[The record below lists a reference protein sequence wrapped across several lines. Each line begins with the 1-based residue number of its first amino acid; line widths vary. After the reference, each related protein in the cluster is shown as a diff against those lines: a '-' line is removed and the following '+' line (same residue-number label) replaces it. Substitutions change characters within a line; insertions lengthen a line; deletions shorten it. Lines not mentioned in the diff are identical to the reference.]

1 MSNYTPNP
9 FDPTHL
15 PPSCETCDDEV
26 YLVEIENPNGTIHEA
41 RVDCPDCGSEVWR
54 RREEA
59 RLIESINRR

>member
-15 PPSCETCDDEV
+15 PPSCETCDDEA
-26 YLVEIENPNGTIHEA
+26 YLVESERPNGEVYEA

-54 RREEA
+54 AREVV
-59 RLIESINRR
+59 RLMTRINQR